1 MEATAGTTST
11 DMAHKIAQSDVRT
24 VNLAEF
30 MQMFPVTS
38 RMSVGDDFCVIDLR
52 YDKCLEMLV
61 RPCRF
66 DGFLMFFCISG
77 HFRISINLAEFEV
90 CENSLFID
98 FPGDIITVPEIDGTQ
113 KEQLHF
119 MVMAMTR
126 EYMSGMKV
134 NMPQLMSRGI
144 ALLRNPCLVLT
155 GEEKAIAKKY
165 LELASDILRSNLLYK
180 RECIT
185 SLLSSLFY
193 LDGGVIESR
202 MNDAKAKAELAVAD
216 RSKVVFDRFISVV
229 SEYHTQERGVA
240 FYADKLCLTPKYLSR
255 LVKSASGKSA
265 PEWIDTYII
274 LEAKNMLKY
283 SDIPIK
289 EIVNRLHFP
298 NQSTFHKFFKAH
310 TGLTPLRYRKM

>member
-77 HFRISINLAEFEV
+77 HFRISINLTEFEV

-126 EYMSGMKV
+126 EYMSSLKFNV
-134 NMPQLMSRGI
+134 PQLMSKSL
-144 ALLRNPCLVLT
+144 ALLKNPCFTLT
-155 GEEKAIAKKY
+155 DEEKTAAKKY
-165 LELASDILRSNLLYK
+165 IEMASEILGSTFTYK
-180 RECIT
+180 RECMAA
-185 SLLSSLFY
+185 LLSSSFY
-193 LDGGVIESR
+193 LFGSVIERSISSR
-202 MNDAKAKAELAVAD
+202 GAETSGTD
-216 RSKVVFDRFISVV
+216 RSKAVFNGFISLV
-229 SEYHTQERGVA
+229 SEFHTQERGVA

>member
-1 MEATAGTTST
+1 MKECS
-11 DMAHKIAQSDVRT
+11 DIMSLAQFRGLFPVSSCLSLGDDVCLIDVRYDSSLS
-24 VNLAEF
+24 VLAH
-30 MQMFPVTS
+30 
-38 RMSVGDDFCVIDLR
+38 
-52 YDKCLEMLV
+52 
-61 RPCRF
+61 PCRF

-77 HFRISINLAEFEV
+77 HFRISINLTEFEV

-126 EYMSGMKV
+126 EYMSSLRF
-134 NMPQLMSRGI
+134 NIPQLMSKSL
-144 ALLRNPCLVLT
+144 ALLKNPCFTLT
-155 GEEKAIAKKY
+155 DEEKTAAKKY
-165 LELASDILRSNLLYK
+165 IEMASEILGSTFTYK
-180 RECIT
+180 RECMAA
-185 SLLSSLFY
+185 LLSSSFY
-193 LDGGVIESR
+193 LFGSVIERSISSR
-202 MNDAKAKAELAVAD
+202 GAETSVTD
-216 RSKVVFDRFISVV
+216 RSKAVFNGFISLV
-229 SEYHTQERGVA
+229 SEFHTQERGVA

>member
-77 HFRISINLAEFEV
+77 NFRISINLAEFEV

-126 EYMSGMKV
+126 KYMSSLKFNV
-134 NMPQLMSRGI
+134 PQLMSKSL
-144 ALLRNPCLVLT
+144 ALLKNPCFTLT
-155 GEEKAIAKKY
+155 DEEKTAAKKY
-165 LELASDILRSNLLYK
+165 IEMASEILGSTFTYK
-180 RECIT
+180 RECMAA
-185 SLLSSLFY
+185 LLSSSFY
-193 LDGGVIESR
+193 LFGSVIERSISSR
-202 MNDAKAKAELAVAD
+202 GAETSGTD
-216 RSKVVFDRFISVV
+216 RSKAVFNGFISLV
-229 SEYHTQERGVA
+229 SEFHTQERGVA

>member
-77 HFRISINLAEFEV
+77 NFRISINLAEFEV

-126 EYMSGMKV
+126 EYMSSLKFNV
-134 NMPQLMSRGI
+134 PQLMSKSL
-144 ALLRNPCLVLT
+144 ALLKNPCFTLT
-155 GEEKAIAKKY
+155 DEEKTAAKKY
-165 LELASDILRSNLLYK
+165 IEMASEILGSTFTYK
-180 RECIT
+180 RECMAA
-185 SLLSSLFY
+185 LLSSSFY
-193 LDGGVIESR
+193 LFGSVIERSISSR
-202 MNDAKAKAELAVAD
+202 GAETSGTD
-216 RSKVVFDRFISVV
+216 RSKAVFNGFISLV
-229 SEYHTQERGVA
+229 SEFHTQERGVA
-240 FYADKLCLTPKYLSR
+240 FYAEKLCLTPKYLSR

>member
-1 MEATAGTTST
+1 MEAAAGITLT
-11 DMAHKIAQSDVRT
+11 DMAHKITQSDVRT

-77 HFRISINLAEFEV
+77 HFRISINLTEFEV

-126 EYMSGMKV
+126 EYMSSLRF
-134 NMPQLMSRGI
+134 NIPQLMSKSL
-144 ALLRNPCLVLT
+144 ALLKNPCFTLT
-155 GEEKAIAKKY
+155 DEEKTAAKKY
-165 LELASDILRSNLLYK
+165 IEMASEILGSTFTYK
-180 RECIT
+180 RECMAA
-185 SLLSSLFY
+185 LLSSSFY
-193 LDGGVIESR
+193 LFGSVIERSISSR
-202 MNDAKAKAELAVAD
+202 GAETSVTD
-216 RSKVVFDRFISVV
+216 RSKAVFNGFISLV
-229 SEYHTQERGVA
+229 SEFHTQERGVA

>member
-126 EYMSGMKV
+126 EYMSSLKKPCAAEKPVLYTHG
-134 NMPQLMSRGI
+134 RG
-144 ALLRNPCLVLT
+144 
-155 GEEKAIAKKY
+155 K
-165 LELASDILRSNLLYK
+165 
-180 RECIT
+180 
-185 SLLSSLFY
+185 
-193 LDGGVIESR
+193 DGG
-202 MNDAKAKAELAVAD
+202 
-216 RSKVVFDRFISVV
+216 
-229 SEYHTQERGVA
+229 
-240 FYADKLCLTPKYLSR
+240 
-255 LVKSASGKSA
+255 
-265 PEWIDTYII
+265 
-274 LEAKNMLKY
+274 
-283 SDIPIK
+283 K
-289 EIVNRLHFP
+289 EIHRN
-298 NQSTFHKFFKAH
+298 
-310 TGLTPLRYRKM
+310 GI

>member
-1 MEATAGTTST
+1 
-11 DMAHKIAQSDVRT
+11 MAQFRQ
-24 VNLAEF
+24 L
-30 MQMFPVTS
+30 FPVS
-38 RMSVGDDFCVIDLR
+38 DCINVGDDFCVIDMR
-52 YDKCLEMLV
+52 YDKNLNILKH
-61 RPCRF
+61 PCRF
-66 DGFLMFFCISG
+66 DGYLVFFCVSG
-77 HFRISINLAEFEV
+77 RVRMTVNLTDFDVVED
-90 CENSLFID
+90 SLFIN
-98 FPGDIITVPEIDGTQ
+98 FPGAIITVPELDDSQ
-113 KEQLHF
+113 KESLHF
-119 MVMAMTR
+119 IVMAMTR

-229 SEYHTQERGVA
+229 SEYHTQERGMA
-240 FYADKLCLTPKYLSR
+240 FYADKLCLTPKYLSK
-255 LVKSASGKSA
+255 LVKAASGRSA
-265 PEWIDTYII
+265 PDWIDAYVM

-283 SDIPIK
+283 SDMPIK
-289 EIVNRLHFP
+289 EIVSRLNFP
-298 NQSTFHKFFKAH
+298 NPSTFHKFFKAN
-310 TGLTPLRYRKM
+310 TGITPLQYRKK

>member
-1 MEATAGTTST
+1 
-11 DMAHKIAQSDVRT
+11 MAHKIAQSDVRT

-77 HFRISINLAEFEV
+77 HFRISINLTEFEV

-126 EYMSGMKV
+126 EYMSSLKFNV
-134 NMPQLMSRGI
+134 PQLMSKSL
-144 ALLRNPCLVLT
+144 ALLKNPCFTLT
-155 GEEKAIAKKY
+155 EEEKTAAKKY
-165 LELASDILRSNLLYK
+165 IEMASEILGSTFTYK
-180 RECIT
+180 RECMAA
-185 SLLSSLFY
+185 LLSSSFY
-193 LDGGVIESR
+193 LFGSVIERSISSR
-202 MNDAKAKAELAVAD
+202 GAETSVTD
-216 RSKVVFDRFISVV
+216 RSKAVFNGFISLV
-229 SEYHTQERGVA
+229 SEFHTQERGVA

>member
-126 EYMSGMKV
+126 EYMSSLRF
-134 NMPQLMSRGI
+134 NIPQLMSKSL
-144 ALLRNPCLVLT
+144 ALLKNPCFTLT
-155 GEEKAIAKKY
+155 DEEKTAAKKY
-165 LELASDILRSNLLYK
+165 IEMASEILGSTFTYK
-180 RECIT
+180 RECMAA
-185 SLLSSLFY
+185 LLSSSFY
-193 LDGGVIESR
+193 LFGSVIERSISSR
-202 MNDAKAKAELAVAD
+202 GAETSGTD
-216 RSKVVFDRFISVV
+216 RSKAVFNEFISLV
-229 SEYHTQERGVA
+229 SEFHTQERGVA

>member
-1 MEATAGTTST
+1 MEAAAGITLT
-11 DMAHKIAQSDVRT
+11 DMAHKITQSDVRT

-38 RMSVGDDFCVIDLR
+38 RMSVGDDFCVIELR

-77 HFRISINLAEFEV
+77 HFRISINLTEFEV

-126 EYMSGMKV
+126 EYMSSLKFNV
-134 NMPQLMSRGI
+134 PQLMSKSL
-144 ALLRNPCLVLT
+144 ALLKNPCFTLT
-155 GEEKAIAKKY
+155 EEEKTAAKKY
-165 LELASDILRSNLLYK
+165 IEMASEILGSTFTYK
-180 RECIT
+180 RECMAA
-185 SLLSSLFY
+185 LLSSSFY
-193 LDGGVIESR
+193 LFGSVIERSISSCGT
-202 MNDAKAKAELAVAD
+202 ETSGTD
-216 RSKVVFDRFISVV
+216 RSKTVFNGFISLV
-229 SEYHTQERGVA
+229 SEFHTQERGVA

>member
-77 HFRISINLAEFEV
+77 HFRISINLTEFEV

-126 EYMSGMKV
+126 EYMSSLKFNV
-134 NMPQLMSRGI
+134 PQLMSKSL
-144 ALLRNPCLVLT
+144 ALLKNPCFTLT
-155 GEEKAIAKKY
+155 EEEKTAAKKY
-165 LELASDILRSNLLYK
+165 IEMASEILGSTFTYK
-180 RECIT
+180 RECMAA
-185 SLLSSLFY
+185 LLSSSFY
-193 LDGGVIESR
+193 LFGSVIERSISSCGT
-202 MNDAKAKAELAVAD
+202 ETSGTD
-216 RSKVVFDRFISVV
+216 RSKTVFNEFISLV
-229 SEYHTQERGVA
+229 SEFHTQKRGVA

>member
-77 HFRISINLAEFEV
+77 HFRISINLTEFEV

-126 EYMSGMKV
+126 EYMSSLKFNV
-134 NMPQLMSRGI
+134 PQLMSKSL
-144 ALLRNPCLVLT
+144 ALLKNPCFTLT
-155 GEEKAIAKKY
+155 EEEKTAAKKY
-165 LELASDILRSNLLYK
+165 IEMASEILGSTFTYK
-180 RECIT
+180 RECMAA
-185 SLLSSLFY
+185 LLSSSFY
-193 LDGGVIESR
+193 LFGSVIERSISSCGT
-202 MNDAKAKAELAVAD
+202 ETSGTD
-216 RSKVVFDRFISVV
+216 RSKTVFNGFISLV
-229 SEYHTQERGVA
+229 SEFHTQERGVA

>member
-1 MEATAGTTST
+1 MEAAAGITLT
-11 DMAHKIAQSDVRT
+11 DMAHKITQSDVRT

-38 RMSVGDDFCVIDLR
+38 RMSVGDDFCVIELR

-77 HFRISINLAEFEV
+77 NFRISINLTEFEV

-98 FPGDIITVPEIDGTQ
+98 FPGDIITVPEIDGAQ
-113 KEQLHF
+113 KEKLHF
-119 MVMAMTR
+119 MVMAMTK
-126 EYMSGMKV
+126 EYMSSLKFNV
-134 NMPQLMSRGI
+134 PQLMSKSL
-144 ALLRNPCLVLT
+144 ALLKNPCFTLT
-155 GEEKAIAKKY
+155 DEEKTVAKKY
-165 LELASDILRSNLLYK
+165 IDMASEILGSTLTYK
-180 RECIT
+180 RECMT
-185 SLLSSLFY
+185 ALLSSSFY
-193 LDGGVIESR
+193 LFGSVIERSISSCGT
-202 MNDAKAKAELAVAD
+202 ETSGTD
-216 RSKVVFDRFISVV
+216 RSKTVFNRFISLV
-229 SEYHTQERGVA
+229 SEFHTQERGVA

>member
-126 EYMSGMKV
+126 EYMSSLKFNV
-134 NMPQLMSRGI
+134 PQLMSKSL
-144 ALLRNPCLVLT
+144 ALLKNPCFTLT
-155 GEEKAIAKKY
+155 EEEKTAAKKY
-165 LELASDILRSNLLYK
+165 IEMASEILGSTFTYK
-180 RECIT
+180 RECMAA
-185 SLLSSLFY
+185 LLSSSFY
-193 LDGGVIESR
+193 LFGSVIE
-202 MNDAKAKAELAVAD
+202 
-216 RSKVVFDRFISVV
+216 RSIS
-229 SEYHTQERGVA
+229 SHTQERGVA